1 MHYRFVVRTQ
11 SCTFAYILLGWLFC
25 LAHRVEPITS
35 SLCIRK
41 TSFTGKTCYRHEV
54 IISRKWIGPEKK
66 NLVSLL
72 LTFIIA
78 VGVISNETEQMP
90 QFH

>member
-1 MHYRFVVRTQ
+1 MHNRFAVIAQ
-11 SCTFAYILLGWLFC
+11 SRIFAYFL
-25 LAHRVEPITS
+25 HHVEPITS

-41 TSFTGKTCYRHEV
+41 TSFTGKTYYGKEV
-54 IISRKWIGPEKK
+54 IVSRKGPCEM
-66 NLVSLL
+66 NILSLF

-78 VGVISNETEQMP
+78 VGVISNEKKKL

>member
-25 LAHRVEPITS
+25 LAHRVVTS
-35 SLCIRK
+35 SLYIRK

-54 IISRKWIGPEKK
+54 IISRKWIGPDKK
-66 NLVSLL
+66 ILSLL